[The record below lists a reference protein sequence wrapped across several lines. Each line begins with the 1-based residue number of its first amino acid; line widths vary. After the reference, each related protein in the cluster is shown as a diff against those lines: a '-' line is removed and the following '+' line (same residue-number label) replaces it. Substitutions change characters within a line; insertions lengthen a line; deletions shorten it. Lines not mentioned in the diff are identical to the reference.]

1 MSSEEPDKMDV
12 VDSAEADISGM
23 KEAAKEVMEK
33 VIESGVNGDSNNGQS
48 NGVIEN
54 GVGVEAE
61 SGVTVEK
68 KTGVEEE
75 EMEVEEGI
83 AKEVESTKIIA
94 ESNDN
99 AKGESKGN
107 TQMEVKSSEDAC
119 NQNGDCSDDTNGKD
133 SSISADQAEVKLADK
148 SNDGNKDQENIP
160 KTNEDSDKPYE
171 DGDGGETETS
181 STKTPSKKDD
191 ADEDDEPNIRRS
203 SRKKTPTKYHEML
216 IKDIESPSE
225 EEIEEVEEIKDDD
238 SDIQEIDAEDPLAS
252 DSSVTVTARG
262 VNQSGDK
269 KPNVVTIDDLKT
281 LQRLATSAKQSV
293 DKQKS
298 DNLMIIDT
306 QSIIAGKMGSGVS
319 ITPAKAKTL
328 SSGASSPLNI
338 SPAGMTLGSGVTI
351 KPNKPGVSVTPVGS
365 TEKSAPPSGGIQS
378 GLQDPNLTDDTF
390 VVEAP
395 SFIVPYVYEKPP
407 KEAIKDFK
415 ESIEKQMEEKK
426 KEKEKKKANGEEV
439 SEDEEEPSEKDK
451 KEDEKDET
459 EVKEVKEKTEEDKE
473 KKEEPKKE
481 KDAYFGS
488 TLGKF
493 FIDLGMNLVQEYVQ
507 KDLLRQQQRRSVKD
521 KSAAVM
527 HAIKS
532 LQQNLDDT
540 RENNEGFKFEMRKCK
555 FCSFR
560 TESRLVMQHHMETPH
575 MRNFIY
581 RCNFCEFETKI
592 PQEVLFHMDSV
603 HGVKGKLERAPY
615 FHQCPQC
622 PFEDNGKGKLTRH
635 KIGCDKR
642 FKSEANQVPDRD
654 WDPPA
659 KIRPPPVRPG
669 YTGYMNQRPGMP
681 GQPGQGGPIRPGSSL
696 LPKGPGQFPQN
707 RFMANRGGLAAAA
720 GSRGR
725 PVGSYKGAGGD
736 LRIPQP
742 QLSQQQMRMRGMNP
756 QMLASQ
762 QMLAVLNQ
770 QGLSVSGG
778 RGGGGAGGSSVT
790 IQSLGQKGG
799 IKGNSPSISIT
810 PLPGRNNPGQKS
822 KGVPSPST
830 PTIKPGQP
838 GAGAGGKRDFVICEI
853 CDGYIKDL
861 EQLRNHMQ
869 WIHKVKIHPKM
880 IYNRPPLNCQKCQ
893 FRFFTDQGLERH
905 LLGSHGLVTA
915 SMQDAANKGQDSG
928 RCPVCGKVYQWKLL
942 NHVAK
947 DHGKTLKP
955 AHLSY
960 KCTVCTA
967 TFGQYKLFENHVYT
981 AHSGVAKNKNK
992 DKAQAAKPG
1001 VKTPVKLSD
1010 EISII
1015 PTKKTVEKK
1024 DQKSSEVI
1032 DLEDEEEIDDVEKE
1046 VIDLDNTPKKKE
1058 DGKRTA
1064 EASEEAS
1071 EAKKVKTSEEDEASE
1086 AKE

>member
-1 MSSEEPDKMDV
+1 MSEDASNME
-12 VDSAEADISGM
+12 VDDPKTTDIPAL

-33 VIESGVNGDSNNGQS
+33 VESEVNGDKDAKNGDKV
-48 NGVIEN
+48 NGFVAN
-54 GVGVEAE
+54 GDTCPNGNGEEVSSQKEE
-61 SGVTVEK
+61 EK
-68 KTGVEEE
+68 DE
-75 EMEVEEGI
+75 EMEVE
-83 AKEVESTKIIA
+83 APSTP
-94 ESNDN
+94 DN
-99 AKGESKGN
+99 QNGDSVKDS
-107 TQMEVKSSEDAC
+107 EVKSS
-119 NQNGDCSDDTNGKD
+119 GD
-133 SSISADQAEVKLADK
+133 
-148 SNDGNKDQENIP
+148 
-160 KTNEDSDKPYE
+160 
-171 DGDGGETETS
+171 
-181 STKTPSKKDD
+181 TPSKSANTTADVQKEQSSESSTDTNKSSESDNEKLSKSDETKDTSNK
-191 ADEDDEPNIRRS
+191 ADDKEAETDKEVETINDSPLKKTPTKKKDEAEEPLRRS
-203 SRKKTPTKYHEML
+203 SRKKTPTKYHELL
-216 IKDIESPSE
+216 IKEMEMESPSE

-238 SDIQEIDAEDPLAS
+238 SDIQEIEAEDPLGGE
-252 DSSVTVTARG
+252 SSLSITPKH
-262 VNQSGDK
+262 SKDK
-269 KPNVVTIDDLKT
+269 KPSVVTIDDLKT

-293 DKQKS
+293 DKAKS

-319 ITPAKAKTL
+319 ITPAKPKTL
-328 SSGASSPLNI
+328 STLSTPSTPSGLNI
-338 SPAGMTLGSGVTI
+338 SPAGLTLGSGVTI
-351 KPNKPGVSVTPVGS
+351 KPNKPSVGQGVSITPAG
-365 TEKSAPPSGGIQS
+365 EKTSSSSSALS
-378 GLQDPNLTDDTF
+378 DPNLTDDTF

-407 KEAIKDFK
+407 KEGIRDFK
-415 ESIEKQMEEKK
+415 ESIDKQIAD
-426 KEKEKKKANGEEV
+426 KKKAKAKKKAAGEEV
-439 SEDEEEPSEKDK
+439 SDDE
-451 KEDEKDET
+451 
-459 EVKEVKEKTEEDKE
+459 EVKEKKPEKKADEDEKEKTDEKEEEEEKE
-473 KKEEPKKE
+473 KKEEV
-481 KDAYFGS
+481 KDAYFTS

-493 FIDLGMNLVQEYVQ
+493 FIDLGMNFVQEYVQ

-521 KSAAVM
+521 KSIAVI

-532 LQQNLDDT
+532 LQNNLDDSKDQ
-540 RENNEGFKFEMRKCK
+540 NESFHFDLKKCK

-592 PQEVLFHMDSV
+592 PQEVLYHMDSE

-635 KIGCDKR
+635 KVGCDKR
-642 FKSEANQVPDRD
+642 FKSETNQTAERD

-669 YTGYMNQRPGMP
+669 YTGYMNSRPGVP
-681 GQPGQGGPIRPGSSL
+681 AGLGQGILRPGSSL
-696 LPKGPGQFPQN
+696 LPRGQQFQQNSN
-707 RFMANRGGLAAAA
+707 RFMNNRNINNSAN
-720 GSRGR
+720 RGR
-725 PVGSYKGAGGD
+725 PVGSYKGQAD

-742 QLSQQQMRMRGMNP
+742 QLSGLSQQQLRMRGMSP

-778 RGGGGAGGSSVT
+778 SGRNNMMIGGMNSSGSVT
-790 IQSLGQKGG
+790 IQSLGQKGQN
-799 IKGNSPSISIT
+799 KNNSPSISIT

-822 KGVPSPST
+822 KGASPSPSSAST

-838 GAGAGGKRDFVICEI
+838 GAGQGGKGNFVICEI

-981 AHSGVAKNKNK
+981 AHSGVAKKGDKNK
-992 DKAQAAKPG
+992 QVAKSGSGSVLKA
-1001 VKTPVKLSD
+1001 PVKLSD

-1015 PTKKTVEKK
+1015 PTKKGDKDKEKK
-1024 DQKSSEVI
+1024 SEVI
-1032 DLEDEEEIDDVEKE
+1032 DLDDEEEIDDVEKE
-1046 VIDLDNTPKKKE
+1046 VIDLDTPKKDKKE
-1058 DGKRTA
+1058 DTSKRA
-1064 EASEEAS
+1064 RDESSEEP
-1071 EAKKVKTSEEDEASE
+1071 EAKKAKAEDEE
-1086 AKE
+1086 KKD

>member
-1 MSSEEPDKMDV
+1 ME
-12 VDSAEADISGM
+12 VDDPKTTDIPAL
-23 KEAAKEVMEK
+23 KEVAKEVMEK
-33 VIESGVNGDSNNGQS
+33 VESEVNGEDSLNGNKI
-48 NGVIEN
+48 NGVTN
-54 GVGVEAE
+54 GDKCVNGNEE
-61 SGVTVEK
+61 DTTSQ
-68 KTGVEEE
+68 EE
-75 EMEVEEGI
+75 EMEVEPP
-83 AKEVESTKIIA
+83 A
-94 ESNDN
+94 D
-99 AKGESKGN
+99 
-107 TQMEVKSSEDAC
+107 
-119 NQNGDCSDDTNGKD
+119 NQNGDKDSESHTFPEKTNNLDESNKNISESKPCVDESSEPSKTEDSSKTESDDNKLESSKENSVNSEDKEVETIND
-133 SSISADQAEVKLADK
+133 SPMKK
-148 SNDGNKDQENIP
+148 SPNK
-160 KTNEDSDKPYE
+160 
-171 DGDGGETETS
+171 
-181 STKTPSKKDD
+181 KKDD
-191 ADEDDEPNIRRS
+191 SADEPLRRS
-203 SRKKTPTKYHEML
+203 SRKKTPTKYHELL
-216 IKDIESPSE
+216 IKEMEMESPSE

-238 SDIQEIDAEDPLAS
+238 SDIQEIEAEDPLAGG
-252 DSSVTVTARG
+252 DSSLTITPKNPTA
-262 VNQSGDK
+262 VK

-293 DKQKS
+293 DKAKN

-319 ITPAKAKTL
+319 ITPAKPKTQ
-328 SSGASSPLNI
+328 STPTTPSGLNI
-338 SPAGMTLGSGVTI
+338 SPAGLTLGSGVTI
-351 KPNKPGVSVTPVGS
+351 KPNKPNTNSVSASVTPTSVDKSENKSSSS
-365 TEKSAPPSGGIQS
+365 TLS
-378 GLQDPNLTDDTF
+378 DPNLTDDTF

-407 KEAIKDFK
+407 KEAIRDFR
-415 ESIEKQMEEKK
+415 ESIEKQIEEKK
-426 KEKEKKKANGEEV
+426 KEKAKKKADGEQV
-439 SEDEEEPSEKDK
+439 SEDEEEEKEEEDKDKDKDK
-451 KEDEKDET
+451 KD
-459 EVKEVKEKTEEDKE
+459 
-473 KKEEPKKE
+473 EPK
-481 KDAYFGS
+481 DPYFAS

-493 FIDLGMNLVQEYVQ
+493 FIDLGMNFVQEFVQ

-521 KSAAVM
+521 KSVAVM

-532 LQQNLDDT
+532 LQNNLDDSK
-540 RENNEGFKFEMRKCK
+540 EQNQGFHFNLKKCK

-560 TESRLVMQHHMETPH
+560 TESGLVMQHHMETPH

-592 PQEVLFHMDSV
+592 PQEVLYHMDSE

-615 FHQCPQC
+615 YHQCPQC

-635 KIGCDKR
+635 KVGCDKR
-642 FKSEANQVPDRD
+642 FKSETNQTPERD

-669 YTGYMNQRPGMP
+669 YTGYMNSRPGYN
-681 GQPGQGGPIRPGSSL
+681 QGLSQGMLRPGSSL
-696 LPKGPGQFPQN
+696 LPRGQQFQQNN
-707 RFMANRGGLAAAA
+707 RFANRNNMAN
-720 GSRGR
+720 RGR
-725 PVGSYKGAGGD
+725 PVGSYKGQAD

-742 QLSQQQMRMRGMNP
+742 QLSGLSQQQLRMRGMSP

-778 RGGGGAGGSSVT
+778 SGKNTMMGSSGSVT
-790 IQSLGQKGG
+790 IQSLGQKGQN
-799 IKGNSPSISIT
+799 KSNSPSISIT
-810 PLPGRNNPGQKS
+810 PLPGRNNPGQK
-822 KGVPSPST
+822 KGASPSPSSGSST

-838 GAGAGGKRDFVICEI
+838 GAGQGGKGNFVICEI

-981 AHSGVAKNKNK
+981 AHSGVAKKG
-992 DKAQAAKPG
+992 DKGKQATKPSG
-1001 VKTPVKLSD
+1001 GSVLKAPVKLSD

-1015 PTKKTVEKK
+1015 PTKKGGEKDKEKK
-1024 DQKSSEVI
+1024 SEVI
-1032 DLEDEEEIDDVEKE
+1032 DLDDEEEIDDVEKE
-1046 VIDLDNTPKKKE
+1046 VIDLDTPKKE
-1058 DGKRTA
+1058 DKTDSSKRTA
-1064 EASEEAS
+1064 EDSAEEP
-1071 EAKKVKTSEEDEASE
+1071 EAKKAKSDEEK
-1086 AKE
+1086 KE

>member
-1 MSSEEPDKMDV
+1 MQRPQMSEDASKME
-12 VDSAEADISGM
+12 VDDPKTTDIPAL

-33 VIESGVNGDSNNGQS
+33 VESEVNGEKDTKNGDVNGVVS
-48 NGVIEN
+48 NGEKVAN
-54 GVGVEAE
+54 GNGEDV
-61 SGVTVEK
+61 SSQ
-68 KTGVEEE
+68 EE
-75 EMEVEEGI
+75 EMEVEAPSI
-83 AKEVESTKIIA
+83 AENQNGVSAEKDSEVKPSGDSPSKSANKAADAQNEQSSESKTGGSDKIEAAEVKDSTSDTADNSKSDKVKETSTNSDDKEVETINDSPLKKTPTK
-94 ESNDN
+94 
-99 AKGESKGN
+99 K
-107 TQMEVKSSEDAC
+107 
-119 NQNGDCSDDTNGKD
+119 KD
-133 SSISADQAEVKLADK
+133 SLE
-148 SNDGNKDQENIP
+148 
-160 KTNEDSDKPYE
+160 
-171 DGDGGETETS
+171 
-181 STKTPSKKDD
+181 
-191 ADEDDEPNIRRS
+191 DEPLRRS
-203 SRKKTPTKYHEML
+203 SRKKTPTKYHELL
-216 IKDIESPSE
+216 IKEMEMESPSE

-238 SDIQEIDAEDPLAS
+238 SDIQEIEAEDPLGGE
-252 DSSVTVTARG
+252 SSLTITPKNPNTKR
-262 VNQSGDK
+262 
-269 KPNVVTIDDLKT
+269 PNVVTIDDLKT

-293 DKQKS
+293 DKAKS

-319 ITPAKAKTL
+319 ITPAKPKTL
-328 SSGASSPLNI
+328 STPTTPSGLNI
-338 SPAGMTLGSGVTI
+338 SPAGLTLGSGVTI
-351 KPNKPGVSVTPVGS
+351 KPNKPSTAGVSVTPTNEK
-365 TEKSAPPSGGIQS
+365 TESKSSS
-378 GLQDPNLTDDTF
+378 SLSDPNLTDDTF

-407 KEAIKDFK
+407 REPIRDFKEAI
-415 ESIEKQMEEKK
+415 
-426 KEKEKKKANGEEV
+426 EKEIEDKKKAKAKKKADGEEV
-439 SEDEEEPSEKDK
+439 SEDEE
-451 KEDEKDET
+451 
-459 EVKEVKEKTEEDKE
+459 VKEKKKEEKKDDADADDEDKE
-473 KKEEPKKE
+473 KEKKDEPK
-481 KDAYFGS
+481 DPYFTS

-493 FIDLGMNLVQEYVQ
+493 FIDLGMNFVQEYVQ

-521 KSAAVM
+521 KSVAVM

-532 LQQNLDDT
+532 LQNNLDDSK
-540 RENNEGFKFEMRKCK
+540 EQNESFHFNLKKCK

-560 TESRLVMQHHMETPH
+560 TESHLVMQHHMETPH

-592 PQEVLFHMDSV
+592 PQEVLYHMDSE

-635 KIGCDKR
+635 KVGCDKR
-642 FKSEANQVPDRD
+642 FKSETNQTAERD

-669 YTGYMNQRPGMP
+669 YTGYMNPRPGASP
-681 GQPGQGGPIRPGSSL
+681 GLGQGLLRPGSSL
-696 LPKGPGQFPQN
+696 LPRGQQFQQSN
-707 RFMANRGGLAAAA
+707 RFANRNSLAN
-720 GSRGR
+720 RGR
-725 PVGSYKGAGGD
+725 PVGSYKGQAD

-742 QLSQQQMRMRGMNP
+742 QLSGLSQQQLRMRGMSP

-778 RGGGGAGGSSVT
+778 SGRNNMMMGSSGSVT
-790 IQSLGQKGG
+790 IQSLGQKGQN
-799 IKGNSPSISIT
+799 KNNSPSISIT

-822 KGVPSPST
+822 KGASPSPSSGSST

-838 GAGAGGKRDFVICEI
+838 GAGQGGKGNFVICEI

-981 AHSGVAKNKNK
+981 AHSGVAKKGDKNK
-992 DKAQAAKPG
+992 QAAKPG
-1001 VKTPVKLSD
+1001 TGSSSKTPVKLSD

-1015 PTKKTVEKK
+1015 PTKKTGDKEKEKK
-1024 DQKSSEVI
+1024 SEVI
-1032 DLEDEEEIDDVEKE
+1032 DLDDEEEIDDVEKE
-1046 VIDLDNTPKKKE
+1046 VIDLDTPKKDKKE
-1058 DGKRTA
+1058 EVSKRTA
-1064 EASEEAS
+1064 EESSEEP
-1071 EAKKVKTSEEDEASE
+1071 EAKKVKADEE
-1086 AKE
+1086 KED

>member
-1 MSSEEPDKMDV
+1 MAEEVAHMEVGVSGEPVGEHISSMKEAARDVMGRIESEVNGGNNGTQNIVKDIEANGMENGVQESISNGQADNKLYNKSHIDNNDVKMDV
-12 VDSAEADISGM
+12 VQSTPEKNIPTSAENGHSTINNFKETEHSPKTVTSDIVDESKALSESEPKKSLVM
-23 KEAAKEVMEK
+23 SELDSKKTSPVKSDNPAESAKSDVT
-33 VIESGVNGDSNNGQS
+33 SNNQ
-48 NGVIEN
+48 
-54 GVGVEAE
+54 
-61 SGVTVEK
+61 TTPK
-68 KTGVEEE
+68 K
-75 EMEVEEGI
+75 
-83 AKEVESTKIIA
+83 
-94 ESNDN
+94 N
-99 AKGESKGN
+99 
-107 TQMEVKSSEDAC
+107 ED
-119 NQNGDCSDDTNGKD
+119 D
-133 SSISADQAEVKLADK
+133 LAD
-148 SNDGNKDQENIP
+148 
-160 KTNEDSDKPYE
+160 
-171 DGDGGETETS
+171 GD
-181 STKTPSKKDD
+181 
-191 ADEDDEPNIRRS
+191 IRRS
-203 SRKKTPTKYHEML
+203 ARKKSPKKYQEL
-216 IKDIESPSE
+216 LLKEIESIEDESE
-225 EEIEEVEEIKDDD
+225 EEVEEVKDDD
-238 SDIQEIDAEDPLAS
+238 SDIQEVDAEDPLAG
-252 DSSVTVTARG
+252 DSSTTESTSKKDSEG
-262 VNQSGDK
+262 K

-293 DKQKS
+293 DKQKT
-298 DNLMIIDT
+298 DNITIIDT

-319 ITPAKAKTL
+319 ITPAKSKTVGP
-328 SSGASSPLNI
+328 SSAASSPLNI

-351 KPNKPGVSVTPVGS
+351 KPNKPPTTPSSLAAAGVSVTPVGAVEKEKTPS
-365 TEKSAPPSGGIQS
+365 TPTPA
-378 GLQDPNLTDDTF
+378 QDPNLTDDTF

-415 ESIEKQMEEKK
+415 ESIAEIKADKK
-426 KEKEKKKANGEEV
+426 KEKERKKAAGEEV
-439 SEDEEEPSEKDK
+439 SDDEPEVDEKKK
-451 KEDEKDET
+451 KE
-459 EVKEVKEKTEEDKE
+459 EEDKKDSDKDE
-473 KKEEPKKE
+473 GKK
-481 KDAYFGS
+481 KDAYFDS

-493 FIDLGMNLVQEYVQ
+493 FIELGMNLVQEYVQ
-507 KDLLRQQQRRSVKD
+507 RDLLKQQQRRSVKD

-532 LQQNLDDT
+532 LQQNLDDS
-540 RENNEGFKFEMRKCK
+540 RENNEGFKFEMKKCK
-555 FCSFR
+555 FCSFK

-575 MRNFIY
+575 MKNFIY

-592 PQEVLFHMDSV
+592 PQEVLFHMDNE

-635 KIGCDKR
+635 KTGCDKR
-642 FKSEANQVPDRD
+642 FKQEQNQVPDRD

-659 KIRPPPVRPG
+659 KIKPPPIRPG
-669 YTGYMNQRPGMP
+669 YTGYMNQRPTGATAGNQML
-681 GQPGQGGPIRPGSSL
+681 RPGSSL
-696 LPKGPGQFPQN
+696 LPRGGAGFQANQN
-707 RFMANRGGLAAAA
+707 RFAAQRGALMAAA
-720 GSRGR
+720 RGR
-725 PVGSYKGAGGD
+725 PVGSYKGTPD
-736 LRIPQP
+736 LRIPTPGLAGQNN
-742 QLSQQQMRMRGMNP
+742 MRMRGMSP
-756 QMLASQ
+756 AMLASQ
-762 QMLAVLNQ
+762 QMLAALNQ

-778 RGGGGAGGSSVT
+778 KASGSGSVT
-790 IQSLGQKGG
+790 IQSLGQKGAN
-799 IKGNSPSISIT
+799 KSNSPSISIT

-822 KGVPSPST
+822 SSPSPAT
-830 PTIKPGQP
+830 PKPGQP
-838 GAGAGGKRDFVICEI
+838 GAGQGGKGNFVICEI

-981 AHSGVAKNKNK
+981 AHSGVAKKGDKNK
-992 DKAQAAKPG
+992 QAAKPG
-1001 VKTPVKLSD
+1001 ASNAVKTPVKLSD

-1015 PTKKTVEKK
+1015 PSKKAAPKEGKPT
-1024 DQKSSEVI
+1024 EVV

-1046 VIDLDNTPKKKE
+1046 VIDLDTPKKKE
-1058 DGKRTA
+1058 DGGKRSAEETA
-1064 EASEEAS
+1064 GESD
-1071 EAKKVKTSEEDEASE
+1071 AKKAKTEESEDSKTE
-1086 AKE
+1086 

>member
-1 MSSEEPDKMDV
+1 VQRPQMSEDASKME
-12 VDSAEADISGM
+12 VDDPKTTDIPAL

-33 VIESGVNGDSNNGQS
+33 VESEVNGDKETKNGDKI
-48 NGVIEN
+48 NGFVANGGDKCEN
-54 GVGVEAE
+54 GNGEE
-61 SGVTVEK
+61 ISSH
-68 KTGVEEE
+68 EE
-75 EMEVEEGI
+75 EMEVEAPSIPE
-83 AKEVESTKIIA
+83 
-94 ESNDN
+94 
-99 AKGESKGN
+99 
-107 TQMEVKSSEDAC
+107 
-119 NQNGDCSDDTNGKD
+119 NQNGDSEKDTEEKKSAPDSDSTSTPIHVQQNESSEATVNSKVSEVGDVEEKVKSSDNKDKSDAEKESISNSDDKEVETIND
-133 SSISADQAEVKLADK
+133 SPLK
-148 SNDGNKDQENIP
+148 
-160 KTNEDSDKPYE
+160 
-171 DGDGGETETS
+171 
-181 STKTPSKKDD
+181 KTPTKKKDD
-191 ADEDDEPNIRRS
+191 ASDEPLRRS
-203 SRKKTPTKYHEML
+203 SRKKTPTKYHELL
-216 IKDIESPSE
+216 IKEMEESPSE

-238 SDIQEIDAEDPLAS
+238 SDIQEIEAEDPLGGE
-252 DSSVTVTARG
+252 SSLTITPK
-262 VNQSGDK
+262 NPSGK

-293 DKQKS
+293 DKAKS

-319 ITPAKAKTL
+319 ITPAKPKTQ
-328 SSGASSPLNI
+328 STPSTPSGLNI
-338 SPAGMTLGSGVTI
+338 SPAGLTLGSGVTI
-351 KPNKPGVSVTPVGS
+351 KPNKPSSATPS
-365 TEKSAPPSGGIQS
+365 ASAAASSTPTTEKAESKSS
-378 GLQDPNLTDDTF
+378 SSLSDPNLTDDTF

-407 KEAIKDFK
+407 REAIRDFR
-415 ESIEKQMEEKK
+415 EAIEKEIEDRKKAKAKKKADGEEVSDDEEEKEEKK
-426 KEKEKKKANGEEV
+426 KD
-439 SEDEEEPSEKDK
+439 EDK
-451 KEDEKDET
+451 
-459 EVKEVKEKTEEDKE
+459 EEDKD
-473 KKEEPKKE
+473 KPK
-481 KDAYFGS
+481 DPYFTS

-493 FIDLGMNLVQEYVQ
+493 FIDLGMNFVQEYVQ

-521 KSAAVM
+521 KSVAVM

-532 LQQNLDDT
+532 LQNNLDDSK
-540 RENNEGFKFEMRKCK
+540 EQNESFHFGLKKCK

-560 TESRLVMQHHMETPH
+560 TESYLVMQHHMETPH

-592 PQEVLFHMDSV
+592 PQEVLYHMDSE

-635 KIGCDKR
+635 KVGCDKR
-642 FKSEANQVPDRD
+642 FKSETNQIPERD

-669 YTGYMNQRPGMP
+669 YTGYMNSRPGSSP
-681 GQPGQGGPIRPGSSL
+681 GLGQGMLRPGSSL
-696 LPKGPGQFPQN
+696 LPRGQQFQQNN
-707 RFMANRGGLAAAA
+707 RFANRNSLAN
-720 GSRGR
+720 RGR
-725 PVGSYKGAGGD
+725 PVGSYKGQAD
-736 LRIPQP
+736 LRIPNP
-742 QLSQQQMRMRGMNP
+742 QLSGMTPQQMRMRGMSP

-778 RGGGGAGGSSVT
+778 SGRSNMMMGSSGSVT
-790 IQSLGQKGG
+790 IQSLGQKGQN
-799 IKGNSPSISIT
+799 KNNSPSISIT
-810 PLPGRNNPGQKS
+810 PLPGRNNPGQKN
-822 KGVPSPST
+822 KGASPSPSSGSST

-838 GAGAGGKRDFVICEI
+838 GAGQGGKGNFVICEI

-981 AHSGVAKNKNK
+981 AHSGVAKKGDKNK
-992 DKAQAAKPG
+992 QAAKPG
-1001 VKTPVKLSD
+1001 AGSAIKAPVKLSD

-1015 PTKKTVEKK
+1015 PTKKTGDKDKEKK
-1024 DQKSSEVI
+1024 SEVI
-1032 DLEDEEEIDDVEKE
+1032 DLDDEEEIDDVEKE
-1046 VIDLDNTPKKKE
+1046 VIDLDTPKKKE
-1058 DGKRTA
+1058 DSSKRTA
-1064 EASEEAS
+1064 EDSSEEPN
-1071 EAKKVKTSEEDEASE
+1071 AKKAKSEEEG
-1086 AKE
+1086 KEG